1 MTMLDVG
8 NMDMR
13 WLEDFLAVADTR
25 NFTRAAQS
33 RNISQAA
40 FSRRIKALESWLG
53 SSLIDRASFPTRL
66 TPDGERFRE
75 RAAEIVQQIADAR
88 LSGAEAVRRRVLG
101 VGLPHSL
108 ATGRLPAWWNA
119 WLKAIGPGVTCN
131 VVSGDVNEIVAA
143 LMNAE
148 VDILILYRAAHTQ
161 VALPE
166 EQYDCVEIGEEIL
179 APYAVPQ
186 MADRIEASMGD
197 HRGEALPLLGYTK
210 TSTFARAVEAILEG
224 APLRRRG
231 HVVFEAESTS
241 VLRAMAVA
249 GHGVAWLPSGVAQE
263 APAGALRRIEGVGLS
278 ASLRIVAH
286 RAKGVAF
293 PALMGLW
300 DLLAAGA
307 YQAPFDATGGA
318 SNSGTSMRSL
328 DIDRHRLERKTSI
341 R

>member
-1 MTMLDVG
+1 MNMLDVG

-25 NFTRAAQS
+25 NFTRAAQL

-75 RAAEIVQQIADAR
+75 RAAEIVQQISDAR
-88 LSGAEAVRRRVLG
+88 LSGAEAVRRRQLG

-108 ATGRLPAWWNA
+108 ATGRLPAWWSG

-148 VDILILYRAAHTQ
+148 VDILILYRAAHIL
-161 VALPE
+161 VAMPE

-179 APYAVPQ
+179 APYATPD
-186 MADRIEASMGD
+186 MADRV
-197 HRGEALPLLGYTK
+197 EALIGDRQAAAAPLLGYTK
-210 TSTFARAVEAILEG
+210 TSTFARAVEAILES
-224 APLRRRG
+224 APTCRMG
-231 HVVFEAESTS
+231 QVVFEAESTS

-249 GHGVAWLPSGVAQE
+249 GHGVAWLPSGVAHE

-278 ASLRIVAH
+278 ASLQIVAH
-286 RAKGVAF
+286 RAKGVTF

-307 YQAPFDATGGA
+307 RQRSSDAAAGA
-318 SNSGTSMRSL
+318 SRS
-328 DIDRHRLERKTSI
+328 R
-341 R
+341 